1 MPQTTESTQNSS
13 VLDTNQQNSN
23 EPQKQT
29 ISPPN
34 NNVCSDHQNIVSS
47 PPNPLSPQMQP
58 FQSFLQPQPSP
69 HQVHAQMSP
78 QVQSPY
84 NILPNQTSPQVQQ
97 QIPSP
102 HIPHSPCESRQHLG
116 PSPMHPPPSPLHHQP
131 LPSPQAPM
139 NQVQPQ
145 QQASYVS
152 PRSTPEG
159 PSKVLEELL
168 QGSPAPHRIAEPDMP
183 ILETSSR
190 KIRESL
196 DSHEDELLE
205 DLANF
210 DQELSKEVDESVV
223 DLANDLIGKI
233 EEQEFSEDEDFGDVK
248 PPLELELSNEK
259 TIKDPGTPLNDDDF
273 NKSTTGKNM
282 HLTNY

>member
-1 MPQTTESTQNSS
+1 MPQTTESTQSTS
-13 VLDTNQQNSN
+13 VLDQQKSN
-23 EPQKQT
+23 EPQQQT

-34 NNVCSDHQNIVSS
+34 NVCSDPQNLVSS
-47 PPNPLSPQMQP
+47 PPNPLSPQMQQQP

-97 QIPSP
+97 IPSP
-102 HIPHSPCESRQHLG
+102 HIHSPCESRHLG
-116 PSPMHPPPSPLHHQP
+116 PSPMHPPPSPLHHP

-139 NQVQPQ
+139 NQV

-248 PPLELELSNEK
+248 PPLELSNEK
-259 TIKDPGTPLNDDDF
+259 AIKDPGTPLNSDDF
-273 NKSTTGKNM
+273 NKSTTGKNK
-282 HLTNY
+282 LLLI